1 MLPGRLLRPRL
12 FVTIVP
18 PPTTAGTARLA
29 WRAGSG
35 RWFPGGSSRPT
46 AAAGH
51 GPPDRLLD
59 RADHL
64 EQDRELHALVLDLF
78 RGVPR
83 PAGPSRSQMLQ
94 VLIR

>member
-29 WRAGSG
+29 WPCWQRAVVTG
-35 RWFPGGSSRPT
+35 WLQPT
-46 AAAGH
+46 H
-51 GPPDRLLD
+51 GCCGPWSPDRLLD

-64 EQDRELHALVLDLF
+64 ERDRELHALVLDLF